1 MEVGRL
7 KLEEYD
13 SFVFYGS
20 WRELLN
26 GFEEETA
33 KEILWQVMLYGTDE
47 KLTTQNKMIEGI
59 ILGAIAPNIR
69 KAKDKYNKAVIDGKK
84 GGRNKIELP
93 IEEIMKLRDNGTTL
107 GEIARLYE
115 CSVDTVTRRIKEY
128 VSGEPQNR
136 KTFTA
141 KPHRTAESQQNL
153 EKEIEIEREKE
164 DDGECSCG
172 LRPPTTKK
180 KREWNF

>member
-1 MEVGRL
+1 MKDNR
-7 KLEEYD
+7 KEYD

-20 WRELLN
+20 WRELLE
-26 GFEEETA
+26 GFDNETA
-33 KEILWQVMLYGTDE
+33 KEILWQVMLYGTDGE
-47 KLTTQNKMIEGI
+47 ITTQNKMIKGI
-59 ILGAIAPNIR
+59 ILGAVAPNIR
-69 KAKDKYNKAVIDGKK
+69 RAMDRYNKAITDGGK
-84 GGRNKIELP
+84 GGRSKIELP
-93 IEEIMKLRDNGTTL
+93 MEEIIKLREKGTTL

-115 CSVDTVTRRIKEY
+115 CSVDTVSRRIKEY
-128 VSGEPQNR
+128 SAEPQNR

-141 KPHRTAESQQNL
+141 KPHRTAERTQNL

-172 LRPPTTKK
+172 LRPPTTTKK